1 MNVIAILIVLVTL
14 SSLAIAAPS
23 KTTES
28 GWQTAIADMQLQ
40 ITTLQN
46 LIDNIQLT
54 PGPMGPVGE
63 QGPQGEQGEQGIQG
77 ETGPMGPEGPAGLQG
92 EAGPTGPTGAV
103 GPVGEQG
110 PAGLQGEVGPEGPA
124 GPAMQ
129 FGIMQPIGTNP
140 HTLNKGLHPEHGDV
154 LEPYTATATEDGFL
168 IITTK
173 DATRASVSIDD
184 IEVAYIGG
192 ASDGTSATIPVP
204 SGSTW
209 SIMVMSTSDIEMVVN
224 LYWIPTA

>member
-1 MNVIAILIVLVTL
+1 MLVTL

-23 KTTES
+23 KDAPQS
-28 GWQTAIADMQLQ
+28 GWQAAISELQLQ

-46 LIDNIQLT
+46 LINNIQLT
-54 PGPMGPVGE
+54 PGPAGPQGE
-63 QGPQGEQGEQGIQG
+63 QGPQGKQGEQGPQGIQG
-77 ETGPMGPEGPAGLQG
+77 ATGPM
-92 EAGPTGPTGAV
+92 
-103 GPVGEQG
+103 
-110 PAGLQGEVGPEGPA
+110 GPA

-129 FGIMQPIGTNP
+129 FGTMQPIGTNP
-140 HTLNKGLHPEHGDV
+140 YTLNKGIDSEHGDV
-154 LEPYTATATEDGFL
+154 PQPYTATATEDGFL

-173 DATRASVSIDD
+173 DATRASVSIND

-192 ASDGTSATIPVP
+192 APDGTSATIPIP

-209 SIMVMSTSDIEMVVN
+209 SIMVISTSDVEMVVN